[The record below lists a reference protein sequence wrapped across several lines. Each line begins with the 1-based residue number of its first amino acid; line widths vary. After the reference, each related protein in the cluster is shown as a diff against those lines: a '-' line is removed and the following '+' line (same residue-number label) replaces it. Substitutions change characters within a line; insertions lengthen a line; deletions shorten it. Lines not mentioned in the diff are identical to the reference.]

1 MIDGLIN
8 RFEYTVQ
15 PQDLDGMRH
24 FRAVALERA
33 LLNAAGD
40 AANERNFGAFKMID
54 SGGASWI
61 LLKIAIEM
69 SGMPREEETIKIE
82 TWVEKVGRLLT
93 TRNYVVK
100 NQHGEIIGH
109 AASEWT
115 MLDLKTRRPYP
126 ITTDNNILSCINAVP
141 VPVELPGK
149 LPPLQAGEEDVKHS
163 LKVSY
168 SDIDYNGH
176 TNSMQYLQWML
187 DACPV
192 EMLYSQSMARIE
204 IVYMREVRYGDSVNV
219 LYKEIPGGESH
230 FAVQGEDGTDCVRT
244 RILWKQ

>member
-8 RFEYTVQ
+8 RFDYTVQ
-15 PQDLDGMRH
+15 PQDLDGRRH

-33 LLNAAGD
+33 LLNTAGY

-69 SGMPREEETIKIE
+69 SAMPVEDETIHID
-82 TWVEKVGRLLT
+82 TWVEKVNRLLT

-100 NQHGEIIGH
+100 NGKGDTIGY
-109 AASEWT
+109 ATSEWT
-115 MLDLKTRRPYP
+115 MLDLATRRPYP
-126 ITTDNNILSCINAVP
+126 ITTDNNILSCVNPESVP
-141 VPVELPGK
+141 VPVPGK
-149 LPPLQAGEEDVKHS
+149 LPPLDAPESSAKHTV
-163 LKVSY
+163 KVSY

-187 DACPV
+187 DAYPI
-192 EMLYSQSMARIE
+192 ETLYERQMARLE
-204 IVYMREVRYGDSVNV
+204 IVYMHEVRYGMKVNV
-219 LYKEIPGGESH
+219 FWEDMSENETR
-230 FAVQGEDGTDCVRT
+230 FAVSGPEGDCVRA
-244 RILWKQ
+244 RIVWKQ